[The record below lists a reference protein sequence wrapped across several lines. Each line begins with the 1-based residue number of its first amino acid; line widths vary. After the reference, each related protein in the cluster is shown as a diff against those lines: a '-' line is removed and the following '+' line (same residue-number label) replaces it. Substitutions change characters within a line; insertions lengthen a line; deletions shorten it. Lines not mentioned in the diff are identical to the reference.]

1 MGSKVIITFIII
13 MICGCAKQQTVQFNS
28 EETLKFQCKMSVL
41 RENNNRM
48 SLEDHRVA
56 AEKEGI
62 EICQITLAVRYRQ
75 GLGVPVDYTL
85 AKKFYGMTPLGLISL
100 AEMAEL
106 GQGEPVNLAKA
117 EYLYRE
123 ATQKGNTCFRLNLAE
138 FLHKHSRSVEEV
150 SELYSKSLDEAC
162 PGTKKSFYTVH
173 QSGFAFP
180 DEAVKKYQL
189 LWFASFRNSVGNRL
203 ARYKPLKNRQATL
216 KQDIEVPI
224 VFMFRKSTEM
234 PLLTISTASADENVD
249 NLLIQYFS
257 NKKLYQDFL
266 FCQAQEELE
275 VKWTVNILKTGVQ
288 Y

>member
-1 MGSKVIITFIII
+1 MSHKFIITFFIL
-13 MICGCAKQQTVQFNS
+13 MICGCAKQQAVQLSS
-28 EETLKFQCKMSVL
+28 EKILKFQCKMSVL

-48 SLEDHRVA
+48 PLENHRAA

-62 EICQITLAVRYRQ
+62 EICQTTLATRYRQ
-75 GLGVPVDYTL
+75 GLGVPVDYIL
-85 AKKFYGMTPLGLISL
+85 AKKFYGMTPVGLISL

-123 ATQKGNTCFRLNLAE
+123 AAQKGDTCFRLNLAE
-138 FLHKHSRSVEEV
+138 FLHRHSRSVEEV

-162 PGTKKSFYTVH
+162 SGTKKSFYTVH
-173 QSGFAFP
+173 QSGFSFS
-180 DEAVKKYQL
+180 DEAVKKYQS
-189 LWFASFRNSVGNRL
+189 LWFASFRNTVGTRL
-203 ARYKPLKNRQATL
+203 SRYKPLKNRQETL
-216 KQDIEVPI
+216 EQNIDVPI
-224 VFMFRKSTEM
+224 VFMFRKNIEM
-234 PLLTISTASADENVD
+234 PLLTISTASADESVD

-266 FCQAQEELE
+266 FSQTQEELE
-275 VKWTVNILKTGVQ
+275 VKWTINILKTGVQ